1 MNNTCNI
8 CNKKIQNLEIDY
20 SITICK
26 HIYHTS
32 CLLNYMQKS
41 YFCPKCR
48 KELLKNKFETDETDK
63 LDEPEEINTK
73 SNNLFNFNLI
83 NFRLKN

>member
-32 CLLNYMQKS
+32 CLLNYMQ
-41 YFCPKCR
+41 
-48 KELLKNKFETDETDK
+48 
-63 LDEPEEINTK
+63 
-73 SNNLFNFNLI
+73 
-83 NFRLKN
+83 

>member
-32 CLLNYMQKS
+32 CLLNYMQKVI
-41 YFCPKCR
+41 FAQNV
-48 KELLKNKFETDETDK
+48 EKNY
-63 LDEPEEINTK
+63 
-73 SNNLFNFNLI
+73 
-83 NFRLKN
+83 